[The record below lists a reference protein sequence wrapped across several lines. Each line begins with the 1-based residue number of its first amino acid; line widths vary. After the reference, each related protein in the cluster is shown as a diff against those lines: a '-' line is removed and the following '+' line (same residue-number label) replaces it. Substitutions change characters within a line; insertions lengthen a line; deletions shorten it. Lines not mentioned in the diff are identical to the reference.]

1 MAPGAAAAAGTGVGV
16 EANNNNNNDDMDSTP
31 LARNQQNKLTELLRD
46 KVVELEAAMEEREA
60 RDRELAELR
69 ERCSTLARTLTL
81 AEAPG

>member
-16 EANNNNNNDDMDSTP
+16 EANNNNNDMDSTP